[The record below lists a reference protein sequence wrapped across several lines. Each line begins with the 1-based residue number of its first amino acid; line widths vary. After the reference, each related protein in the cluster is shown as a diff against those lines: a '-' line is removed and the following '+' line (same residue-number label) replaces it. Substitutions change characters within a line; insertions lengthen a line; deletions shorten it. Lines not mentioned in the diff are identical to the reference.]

1 MVPQFVRGQLA
12 NWCELLGSLDDADN
26 VRNGLAY
33 VGCGSGAL
41 AVAIQ
46 FYTMANRAKS
56 VQEVWTTQR
65 GWKPSDTWW
74 EGGLY
79 RNAKETM
86 AKAVAP
92 SPTQNDKK

>member
-26 VRNGLAY
+26 VRNGLTY

-41 AVAIQ
+41 AVAIP

-74 EGGLY
+74 EGRLY

-86 AKAVAP
+86 AKAVAS
-92 SPTQNDKK
+92 SPTENDEK